1 MKKIK
6 KVKLTYS
13 NLVYTLHRIGYSL
26 NEIDDMDI
34 GFMRDMIL
42 EEYKNQTQKI
52 KQNKKQ
58 KQTVR
63 WATQEDFDRL

>member
-1 MKKIK
+1 
-6 KVKLTYS
+6 
-13 NLVYTLHRIGYSL
+13 
-26 NEIDDMDI
+26 MDI

-42 EEYKNQTQKI
+42 EEYKNQTKKI
-52 KQNKKQ
+52 KKNKKQ